1 MRPETRA
8 KSEEKVLSV
17 KGKIYKMKSI
27 LPTISF
33 VIFSILLA
41 FLPTNRLSAGSHQFE
56 ITIQNC
62 SHARTFARII
72 LEKRK
77 IFRPLSYYEQIE
89 FKSPVA
95 MEIVLEAYATNQRE
109 AEFSN
114 SWFERCQEISCSD
127 FWASL
132 DDAIK
137 EASR

>member
-1 MRPETRA
+1 MRPEMRV
-8 KSEEKVLSV
+8 KSEEEVLSL

-41 FLPTNRLSAGSHQFE
+41 FLPNNRLNASSHQFE

-62 SHARTFARII
+62 NHAKTFARII
-72 LEKRK
+72 VEKRK
-77 IFRPLSYYEQIE
+77 VFRPLSFYEQIE

-109 AEFSN
+109 VEFSN

-127 FWASL
+127 FWANL

-137 EASR
+137 EVSR